1 MRSDYSHWESDFI
14 QRKYRDRNRDARF
27 ESETYF
33 LSRIARNDSSLLDVG
48 CAEGGLFHAL
58 SKRIPNVT
66 YVGVDVSAPL
76 VERARELTPRQEFVT
91 GNILECPTQLSGRTF
106 DITVATGVFQHERGF
121 KNLLDRMVA
130 HTNEGGH
137 ILFDV
142 KFFHTHASVCD
153 VDTAYS
159 DHGDHR
165 IIYIVLNFD
174 EFMNHLDGMGTLAPS
189 GEIYGYYAGV
199 NRSVVLPETGEEVL
213 SAHLLL
219 RKDTSSAAPKT
230 LKARLPEEFARHLR
244 PR

>member
-76 VERARELTPRQEFVT
+76 IERARELTPRQEFVT
-91 GNILECPTQLSGRTF
+91 GNILECPTELSGRTF

-130 HTNEGGH
+130 HTKEGGH

-153 VDTAYS
+153 VDSAYS

-174 EFMNHLDGMGTLAPS
+174 EFIDHLDGMGTLAPS
-189 GEIYGYYAGV
+189 GAC
-199 NRSVVLPETGEEVL
+199 
-213 SAHLLL
+213 
-219 RKDTSSAAPKT
+219 AA
-230 LKARLPEEFARHLR
+230 RC
-244 PR
+244 

>member
-130 HTNEGGH
+130 
-137 ILFDV
+137 
-142 KFFHTHASVCD
+142 
-153 VDTAYS
+153 
-159 DHGDHR
+159 R
-165 IIYIVLNFD
+165 
-174 EFMNHLDGMGTLAPS
+174 AP
-189 GEIYGYYAGV
+189 
-199 NRSVVLPETGEEVL
+199 P
-213 SAHLLL
+213 
-219 RKDTSSAAPKT
+219 TSSALRRRSACLTVRSSPNATIRRSNGSTRRGKTSGRCSTRTRTSCRPTIGVPWPRCARIAPRGNC
-230 LKARLPEEFARHLR
+230 AMRRIR
-244 PR
+244 